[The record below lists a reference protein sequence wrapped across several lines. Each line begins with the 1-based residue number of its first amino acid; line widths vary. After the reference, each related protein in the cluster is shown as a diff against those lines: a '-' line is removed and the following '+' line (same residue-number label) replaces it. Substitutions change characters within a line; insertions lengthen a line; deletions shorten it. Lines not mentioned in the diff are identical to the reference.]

1 MLKNFLC
8 LLFIFYEIANLILM
22 QGIQKY
28 TKVLNGYTTIG
39 NVTTPLDLQPKDM
52 MESFFLGET
61 LKYLYLLMAEKHEID
76 LNQWVSTYFPQK
88 KPSGKFPCRLK
99 LSNLRK
105 EIFVLS
111 QKIKGIQQF
120 CELIPIIYK
129 YILFISKLIPA
140 TRFSTLKLIP
150 YQFILASPDRS
161 SITLSLSQTMILSAS
176 RNLSVI
182 IVQFITISL
191 HNKYL
196 FNQIYKSILLSSR
209 NLEDSPTLQKNIP
222 LSKNPLSCHVSILI
236 QHHA

>member
-1 MLKNFLC
+1 MEYIPSNAKNFPLP
-8 LLFIFYEIANLILM
+8 FIYFLWNCKPYPYAGNSKVHKSLERLHHHRKCHNSFRLATKRYDGVVFPWWNTQVFVLVD
-22 QGIQKY
+22 GRKTWDWFKSVGKY
-28 TKVLNGYTTIG
+28 IFSSK
-39 NVTTPLDLQPKDM
+39 
-52 MESFFLGET
+52 
-61 LKYLYLLMAEKHEID
+61 
-76 LNQWVSTYFPQK
+76 K

-161 SITLSLSQTMILSAS
+161 SITLSLI
-176 RNLSVI
+176 
-182 IVQFITISL
+182 
-191 HNKYL
+191 
-196 FNQIYKSILLSSR
+196 
-209 NLEDSPTLQKNIP
+209 
-222 LSKNPLSCHVSILI
+222 
-236 QHHA
+236 